1 MKRITLYFLLLFTQT
16 IFAQFDNSTVQYYI
30 GEGTETAY
38 FIVDFNDGSE
48 TPSYVWGFRFNE
60 DEDLTAADMFYQIG
74 EADPNLTIDAGDF
87 LNDISYNQH
96 DTSLQEYDYWSTW
109 NGDSFETMVMNG
121 SGLSGLF
128 LEDTRWYGASYGWM
142 FISPEPTAPSLPVPA
157 QDPSA
162 LSNANN
168 QKNDFSVYPNPTSD
182 YLNIQSEEEILEVT
196 IFNLQGKQ
204 ILKSNIER
212 VDVSNLTSG
221 IYLIEIKTNSGK
233 AFRKFIK
240 K

>member
-1 MKRITLYFLLLFTQT
+1 MKRITLFFLVLFTQT
-16 IFAQFDNSTVQYYI
+16 IFAQFDTSTVQYYI

-38 FIVDFNDGSE
+38 FIVDFNDDSE

-60 DEDLTAADMFYQIG
+60 ADGLTAADLFYQIG

-109 NGDSFETMVMNG
+109 NGDTFETMVMNG
-121 SGLSGLF
+121 SGLSGLV
-128 LEDTRWYGASYGWM
+128 LEDSRWYGASYGWM
-142 FISPEPTAPSLPVPA
+142 FISAEPTPPSLPVPA
-157 QDPSA
+157 VDPAS
-162 LSNANN
+162 LSNNHTRKIA
-168 QKNDFSVYPNPTSD
+168 FTFYPNPTTD
-182 YLNIQSEEEILEVT
+182 FLNVLVDEEIKSIAV
-196 IFNLQGKQ
+196 FNMQGKE
-204 ILKSNIER
+204 ILKTNSNR

-221 IYLIEIKTNSGK
+221 VYLIEVITNSGK
-233 AFRKFIK
+233 AISKFIK

>member
-60 DEDLTAADMFYQIG
+60 DEDLTAEDMFYQIG
-74 EADPNLTIDAGDF
+74 EADPNLTIDGGDF

-109 NGDSFETMVMNG
+109 NGDTFETMVMNG

-142 FISPEPTAPSLPVPA
+142 TISPTPTQPSLPVPA
-157 QDPSA
+157 IDPA
-162 LSNANN
+162 TLSNQNE
-168 QKNDFSVYPNPTSD
+168 QKIEFKIYPNPTSD
-182 YLNIQSEEEILEVT
+182 YLNIHTEEQILDVT
-196 IFNLQGKQ
+196 IFNVQGRQ
-204 ILKSNIER
+204 ILKSTEER
-212 VDVSNLTSG
+212 LDVSNLTSG
-221 IYLIEIKTNSGK
+221 IYLIEVKTNSGK
-233 AFRKFIK
+233 AVNKFIK

>member
-16 IFAQFDNSTVQYYI
+16 IFAQFDTSTVQYYI

-38 FIVDFNDGSE
+38 FIVDFNDDSE

-60 DEDLTAADMFYQIG
+60 ADGLTAADLFYQIG
-74 EADPNLTIDAGDF
+74 EADPNLTIDSSDF
-87 LNDISYNQH
+87 LNDISYNEH

-121 SGLSGLF
+121 SGLSGLV
-128 LEDTRWYGASYGWM
+128 LEDSRWYGASYGWM
-142 FISPEPTAPSLPVPA
+142 FISPNPTAPSYPVPA
-157 QDPSA
+157 QDPAA

-168 QKNDFSVYPNPTSD
+168 QKVEFKVYPNPTTD
-182 YLNIQSEEEILEVT
+182 FLNILTDEQILEVS
-196 IFNLQGKQ
+196 IFDINGKQ
-204 ILKSNIER
+204 ILKLNEKR
-212 VDVSNLTSG
+212 LDVSNLTSG
-221 IYLIEIKTNSGK
+221 IYLIEVKTASGK
-233 AFRKFIK
+233 SILKFVK